1 VQRGRSRGA
10 TPPKTEIPIAV
21 IQPIAGRTCP
31 GLVRLSAPETLRQNG
46 RLRKVAPSFK
56 ADIQQ
61 AFLPGIQRLT
71 QNSLPSM
78 SCAMENPEF
87 TEVEEHKIV
96 NFTLQFQK
104 ITESGNQS
112 FDLPMSAGDVVF
124 VVGANGTGK
133 SSLIQQFYIQHP
145 GPKRRIS
152 AHRQTWFESN
162 SVTMAPSQKRNYEQN
177 VVSQDNN
184 HSARWKE
191 WGSSE
196 RTGITIFD
204 LIDAQNIRARGIA
217 DSYGRGDLHE
227 TKRLNQKEAPLS
239 ALNELLQLSNIP
251 ISIAIEANESLVA
264 RKNGGQ
270 PFSVAQLSDG
280 ERNALLMAGD
290 VLTAKPGSFLLIDEP
305 ERHLHRSIISPLLTL
320 LFERRKD
327 CAFVISTHDVDLAIE
342 YRDAR
347 QLLVRSCRFSGEEPQ
362 AWDVDLMTSGAIDAD
377 LKHDILGARRK
388 MLFVEGNTTSLDNA
402 LYSIVFPQVSVISK
416 EACRQVE
423 QSVLGVNEVS
433 VEHWVQAWGIVDND
447 GHDLTEVNRKMAN
460 GIYSVP
466 FYSVE
471 SIYYHPAIIQKIAAL
486 QTSVQGGDASAM
498 IQSAVG
504 AAITSLDSD
513 AERLSLKSAEKSIRR
528 AIFSALPN
536 QASVKT
542 KAPVNISVDTAA
554 IVEAK
559 AELFTEALSKKDWIA
574 IITSSP
580 IRESKAL
587 NALVKELGFQ
597 KLSDYEKSVRKL
609 LLDDSDALQFVRN
622 LFPGLYEKLSVG

>member
-1 VQRGRSRGA
+1 
-10 TPPKTEIPIAV
+10 
-21 IQPIAGRTCP
+21 
-31 GLVRLSAPETLRQNG
+31 
-46 RLRKVAPSFK
+46 
-56 ADIQQ
+56 
-61 AFLPGIQRLT
+61 
-71 QNSLPSM
+71 
-78 SCAMENPEF
+78 MENPES
-87 TEVEEHKIV
+87 TDVEEHKIA

-104 ITESGNQS
+104 IIESGNQS

-152 AHRQTWFESN
+152 AHRQTWFQSN
-162 SVTMAPSQKRNYEQN
+162 SVTMAPSTKRQYEQQ
-177 VVSQDNN
+177 VFSQDNS
-184 HSARWKE
+184 HSARWME
-191 WGSSE
+191 YGSTE

-204 LIDAQNIRARGIA
+204 LIDAQNIRARSIA
-217 DSYGRGDLHE
+217 DAYGSGDMHE
-227 TKRLNQKEAPLS
+227 TERLNQKEAPLS

-305 ERHLHRSIISPLLTL
+305 ERHLHRAIISPLLTL

-327 CAFVISTHDVDLAIE
+327 CAFVISTHDVDLAID

-347 QLLVRSCRFSGEEPQ
+347 QVLVRSCQFSGEAPQ
-362 AWDVDLMTSGAIDAD
+362 AWDADLMLSGPIDTD
-377 LKHDILGARRK
+377 TKHDILGARRK
-388 MLFVEGNTTSLDNA
+388 ILFVEGKATSLDNA
-402 LYSIVFPQVSVISK
+402 LYSIVFPQVSVIPK

-433 VEHWVQAWGIVDND
+433 SEHWVQAWGIVDND
-447 GHDLTEVNRKMAN
+447 GHDQAEVERKMAN
-460 GIYSVP
+460 EIYSVP

-471 SIYYHPAIIQKIAAL
+471 SIYYHPFIIRKIADR
-486 QTSVQGGDASAM
+486 QTSVQGGDASTMSQNA
-498 IQSAVG
+498 ID
-504 AAITSLDSD
+504 AAIESLSSD

-536 QASVKT
+536 QESVKT
-542 KAPVNISVDTAA
+542 KEPVNISVDTAA
-554 IVEAK
+554 IVAAK
-559 AELFTEALSKKDWIA
+559 AESFTDALSNKDWAA

-609 LLDDSDALQFVRN
+609 LLDDADALVFVRN
-622 LFPGLYEKLSVG
+622 LFPCLYEKLSVG